1 MVKHLGHHLRARNQ
15 QRDFYWQHLRE
26 QYSDRLVYYDLRGKS
41 RRKDTNNICII
52 QDGLDQSKVAL
63 PRSSVMFGKDF
74 STMQKPKLHISL
86 TIVHGFFLLFTLS
99 NPDTQKNSDA
109 SIETIAHALSLLQST
124 HGMQL
129 GQAHIH
135 IQADNTCRE
144 VKNNHF
150 LRFCACQVS
159 SGNVGALS
167 VRFLRTGHSHEDV
180 DQVFGRLARHLAKL
194 RIAQTQEDFA
204 RSIRGFAADMYRPHE
219 AARYTVCMNDMRDW
233 KLSHYQSN
241 DFCFEIPSKRTGDNP
256 F

>member
-74 STMQKPKLHISL
+74 STMQKPKLRISL

-159 SGNVGALS
+159 S
-167 VRFLRTGHSHEDV
+167 
-180 DQVFGRLARHLAKL
+180 
-194 RIAQTQEDFA
+194 
-204 RSIRGFAADMYRPHE
+204 
-219 AARYTVCMNDMRDW
+219 
-233 KLSHYQSN
+233 
-241 DFCFEIPSKRTGDNP
+241 
-256 F
+256 